1 MKYMKLGLRPDAF
14 QSDGS
19 TIRFVATELATDF
32 TVKVGDVKFYLH
44 KFPLLSK
51 CPRLERI
58 LVSTSETNNEEI
70 DIPDIPG
77 GPAAFEIC
85 AKFCYGMIAT
95 LNAYNVVAVRCAAEY
110 LEMHETI
117 EKGNLIYKIDVFLN
131 SSIFRSW
138 KDSIIILQTAKSL
151 QPWSEDLK
159 LVSHCI
165 ESLAS
170 KVSIDP
176 GEVEWSYTYNRKKL
190 PSENGVEIQWNGV
203 RKLQSVPKDWW
214 VEDLCEL
221 EMDSYKRV
229 IMAIKTKGRVCG
241 EIIGEALKAYA
252 YKRLPGFNKSTTAHE
267 GDFAMHRV
275 LLETIVWLLP
285 TKRGSVSCSFL
296 LKLFKE
302 ASFLDCGENCR
313 NELIKRIGKQLE
325 EASVTDLLIP
335 APVGESTLYDIDLVL
350 NVMGEFLNSREL
362 EEARNPA
369 SVSGNL
375 SITVVKLIDGYL
387 AEAAKDPNLPIL
399 KFVELAGMVSGSAR
413 PVHDELYRAIDNFL
427 KEHPDLTKSEKKK
440 ICSLMDCKKLSPDAC
455 LHALQNDRLPLR
467 VVIQLLYFEQ
477 KRQSSARE
485 TEGSSIS
492 SVMNRGDECH
502 GEPMAGDISSLGDMK
517 LNGGVGAVSESSSG
531 RNVKG
536 VLMPKRILGKLWSG
550 KVQWGDNSSSDT
562 SESPGSIN
570 PDEAKS
576 TVSRNIRYSVS

>member
-1 MKYMKLGLRPDAF
+1 
-14 QSDGS
+14 
-19 TIRFVATELATDF
+19 
-32 TVKVGDVKFYLH
+32 
-44 KFPLLSK
+44 
-51 CPRLERI
+51 
-58 LVSTSETNNEEI
+58 
-70 DIPDIPG
+70 
-77 GPAAFEIC
+77 
-85 AKFCYGMIAT
+85 MIVT

-117 EKGNLIYKIDVFLN
+117 EKGNLIYKIDIFLN

-138 KDSIIILQTAKSL
+138 KDSIIVLQTAKSL

-190 PSENGVEIQWNGV
+190 PSENGGEIQWNGV

-221 EMDSYKRV
+221 GMDSYKRV

-241 EIIGEALKAYA
+241 EVIGEALKAYA
-252 YKRLPGFNKSTTAHE
+252 YKRLPGFNKTTTTHE
-267 GDFAMHRV
+267 GDFAMYRV

-313 NELIKRIGKQLE
+313 KELIKRIGKQLE

-350 NVMGEFLNSREL
+350 NVMGEFLIHEHGGAQRSSCDSREL

-440 ICSLMDCKKLSPDAC
+440 ICRLMDCKKLSPDSC
-455 LHALQNDRLPLR
+455 IHALQNDRLPLR
-467 VVIQLLYFEQ
+467 VVVQLLYFVQ
-477 KRQSSARE
+477 MRQFSARG
-485 TEGSSIS
+485 TSGASEGGSIS
-492 SVMNRGDECH
+492 TAMNTGDECN
-502 GEPMAGDISSLGDMK
+502 GETMA
-517 LNGGVGAVSESSSG
+517 VESSGG

-562 SESPGSIN
+562 SESPSSIN

-576 TVSRNIRYSVS
+576 TLSRNIRYSVS